1 MTSQSYDAGSLVRY
15 YYVKDHIGNIRQTL
29 DHSGTIV
36 AAQDY
41 YSYGEYI
48 RSYNQGLPNDR
59 YKFTGKERDNETN
72 LDYFGARYYES
83 SSGRWLSIDPSA
95 DKYPNLSPYIYC
107 LNNPLNHLDPDGNDP
122 TGITETVGVALGVAI
137 GTGIL
142 IQSTY
147 LVTKNYLEHPS
158 LNSFPSETNIKGVAI
173 GIGVSLVN
181 TISKLFSSEKG
192 NEVSQDNGTVK
203 EQADKISKEIGKNSV
218 TLPDGTRVD
227 LKGRGH
233 RAKEGQ
239 KIETPHTHEAE
250 QHTNPETGEEY
261 TKPKKIPRPATQN
274 DIDKVNN
281 TLNNQ

>member
-1 MTSQSYDAGSLVRY
+1 M
-15 YYVKDHIGNIRQTL
+15 
-29 DHSGTIV
+29 
-36 AAQDY
+36 
-41 YSYGEYI
+41 
-48 RSYNQGLPNDR
+48 
-59 YKFTGKERDNETN
+59 
-72 LDYFGARYYES
+72 DYFGARYYES
-83 SSGRWLSIDPSA
+83 SSGRWLSA

-203 EQADKISKEIGKNSV
+203 EQSDKISKEIGNNSV

-250 QHTNPETGEEY
+250 QHTNPEAGEEY
-261 TKPKKIPRPATQN
+261 TKPKKIPRPAA
-274 DIDKVNN
+274 
-281 TLNNQ
+281 